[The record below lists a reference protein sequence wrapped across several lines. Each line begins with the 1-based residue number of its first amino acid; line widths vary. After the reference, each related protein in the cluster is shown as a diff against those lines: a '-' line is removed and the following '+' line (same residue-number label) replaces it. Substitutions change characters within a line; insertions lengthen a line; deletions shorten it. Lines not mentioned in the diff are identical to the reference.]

1 LLAPFFGNITLSKKP
16 YISLKPPGIRPPV
29 TMTAKVQPSL
39 TITQLNPIGKLSAA
53 GGTTGPTM
61 TPQGV
66 ASIQAVPVPN
76 VSASVVNPS
85 SVAGATSAAGGATVL
100 PLTISGRGAGV
111 GPGGNILTGTLTPI
125 KNASGITLGK
135 MMMTPATSAPG
146 TDGSGTSGATVTGFQ
161 RAWNPV
167 VASPSQLMKVSFNYN
182 V

>member
-1 LLAPFFGNITLSKKP
+1 
-16 YISLKPPGIRPPV
+16 
-29 TMTAKVQPSL
+29 
-39 TITQLNPIGKLSAA
+39 
-53 GGTTGPTM
+53 
-61 TPQGV
+61 
-66 ASIQAVPVPN
+66 
-76 VSASVVNPS
+76 
-85 SVAGATSAAGGATVL
+85 
-100 PLTISGRGAGV
+100 V